1 MVDYNR
7 LADVLARRG
16 YGDDQVTDVMYRNWV
31 RFFSHHLDG

>member
-16 YGDDQVTDVMYRNWV
+16 YGDDQVADVMYRNWV
-31 RFFSHHLDG
+31 RFFSRHLDG